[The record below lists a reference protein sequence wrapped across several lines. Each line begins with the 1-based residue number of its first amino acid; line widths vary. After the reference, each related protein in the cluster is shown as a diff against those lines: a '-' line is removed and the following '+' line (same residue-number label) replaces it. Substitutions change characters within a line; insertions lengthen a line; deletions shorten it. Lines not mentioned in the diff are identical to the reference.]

1 MVLDPVHAGEEHSSQ
16 EASALDGDG
25 ASGIHTPLGILTAAS
40 SCSAARGAAP
50 SGIPQ
55 DHPPA
60 PASTAGKARSC

>member
-1 MVLDPVHAGEEHSSQ
+1 MLDRVHAGEEHSSQ

-25 ASGIHTPLGILTAAS
+25 ASSIHTPLGILTTAS

-55 DHPPA
+55 EHPPA